1 MENLDIIILTTI
13 VATLFIVFFVAMY
26 KEFSKMEREGYK
38 YNPNAKKY
46 GRDALFEIMAKL
58 FEDESTPKSQKVKM
72 FKTIDRTI
80 ADMESDGMYFSEDI
94 KEKLEQEREELF
106 CEYSGLPSPKAYE
119 SVKIIKK

>member
-13 VATLFIVFFVAMY
+13 VSTLFAVFFILMY
-26 KEFSKMEREGYK
+26 KEFTKMEKEEYSYK
-38 YNPNAKKY
+38 PNVKRY
-46 GRDALFEIMAKL
+46 GRDRVYDLLERLFDDDL
-58 FEDESTPKSQKVKM
+58 TPKSQKVKL

-80 ADMESDGMYFSEDI
+80 SDMESDGMYFSEEV

-119 SVKIIKK
+119 RDNQI

>member
-13 VATLFIVFFVAMY
+13 VSTLFAVFFILMY
-26 KEFSKMEREGYK
+26 KEFSKMEREEYTYK
-38 YNPNAKKY
+38 PDVKRY
-46 GRDALFEIMAKL
+46 GRDRVYDLLERLFDDDL
-58 FEDESTPKSQKVKM
+58 TPKSQKVKM

-80 ADMESDGMYFSEDI
+80 SDMESDGMYFSEEV

-119 SVKIIKK
+119 RDNQI